1 MAESRLKKSLL
12 NAKVNLIFYV
22 LTLALSFFSRK
33 IFIDC
38 LGADFIGLSGTLQN
52 LLGFLN
58 LAELGV
64 GTAIGYVLYKPLFQQ
79 DQGKINEIISVFGY
93 LYRWIGITILAAG
106 CLLAAFLPQIYPDTG
121 FEYGIIYFA
130 YFSFLASALI
140 GYFINYRQNLLAA
153 DQRSYV
159 VTTYFQTAI
168 ILKTLIQMY
177 SAWKTGSYFLWI
189 TIELI
194 FGIIHSILLN
204 WKINQVYPW
213 LKASAKLGHRV
224 FCRYPEVMQYTRRIF
239 VHQIAGV
246 AQSQLTPFLT
256 YTYASLSMVTIYG
269 NYVLL
274 SSQLQRLVSKLL
286 GSTEAG
292 VGNLVAQGNREHTLR
307 IYWELISIRYFIGG
321 IMAFGLYHL
330 SSPFISIWL
339 GSEYVLDNGILAAVV
354 AASFI
359 ILTRGVNDQFIYAH
373 GLFHDLWAPVTE
385 LVLQVGGTVGLGA
398 VYGIHGVVYG
408 SMSGLLTIVLF
419 WKPYFLFSQGFRNK
433 VSAYWLRIIVL
444 IAIIAASWATADCA
458 VSLLGWQNAPAG
470 GYAGWIYLA
479 VFQTGSYTVFAL
491 LFFTLFSP
499 AFRACA
505 SKIVHALLP

>member
-1 MAESRLKKSLL
+1 ML
-12 NAKVNLIFYV
+12 NAQVNLVFYV

-38 LGADFIGLSGTLQN
+38 LGADFIGLTGTLQN

-64 GTAIGYVLYKPLFQQ
+64 GTAIGYVLYKPLFRH
-79 DQGKINEIISVFGY
+79 DRKKITEIVSVFGY
-93 LYRWIGITILAAG
+93 LYRWIGGIILAAG
-106 CLLAAFLPQIYPDTG
+106 CLLAVFLPRIYPDTG
-121 FEYGIIYFA
+121 FGYGVIYFG

-153 DQRSYV
+153 DQRNYV
-159 VTTYFQTAI
+159 VTAYFQTAG

-189 TIELI
+189 TIELA
-194 FGIIHSILLN
+194 FGIIYSILLN
-204 WKINQVYPW
+204 WKINNVYPW
-213 LKASAKLGHRV
+213 LKASAKLGRRV
-224 FCRYPEVMQYTRRIF
+224 FRQYPEVMQYTRRIF
-239 VHQIAGV
+239 VHQISGV

-256 YTYASLSMVTIYG
+256 YAYASLSMVTIYG

-274 SSQLQRLVSKLL
+274 ANQLQRLASKLL

-292 VGNLVAQGNREHTLR
+292 VGNLVAQGDREHTLR
-307 IYWELISIRYFIGG
+307 IYWQLTSIRYFIGG

-330 SSPFISIWL
+330 SSPFISVWL
-339 GSEYVLDNGILAAVV
+339 GRGYVLDNGILAAVT
-354 AASFI
+354 ATSFI
-359 ILTRGVNDQFIYAH
+359 MLTRGVNDQFLYAH
-373 GLFHDLWAPVTE
+373 GLFHDLWAPVAE
-385 LVLQVGGTVGLGA
+385 LCLQVGGAVGLGA

-408 SMSGLLTIVLF
+408 SLAGLLTIVLF
-419 WKPYFLFSQGFRNK
+419 WKPYFLFSQGFRK
-433 VSAYWLRIIVL
+433 TVSAYWPRIVGHMAM
-444 IAIIAASWATADCA
+444 IAGSWAAADCIA
-458 VSLLGWQNAPAG
+458 SLLGWQTAPG
-470 GYAGWIYLA
+470 EGYSGWLYLA
-479 VFQTGSYTVFAL
+479 VCQTGSYTAFSL

-505 SKIVHALLP
+505 SRIIHALIP